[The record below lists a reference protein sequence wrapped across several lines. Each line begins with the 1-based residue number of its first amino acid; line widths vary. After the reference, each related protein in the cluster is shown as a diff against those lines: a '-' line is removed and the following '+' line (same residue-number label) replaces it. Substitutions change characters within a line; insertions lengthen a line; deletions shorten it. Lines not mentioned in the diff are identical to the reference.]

1 MANQLEKSWKKKA
14 NSHKEN
20 ESPKDNVP
28 VKQGLQIFSEMKT
41 DAINEVEERKDL
53 TVGYL
58 LW

>member
-1 MANQLEKSWKKKA
+1 MAHQLEKSWKKKG

-20 ESPKDNVP
+20 ESPKGNVL
-28 VKQGLQIFSEMKT
+28 VKQGLQILSEIKT